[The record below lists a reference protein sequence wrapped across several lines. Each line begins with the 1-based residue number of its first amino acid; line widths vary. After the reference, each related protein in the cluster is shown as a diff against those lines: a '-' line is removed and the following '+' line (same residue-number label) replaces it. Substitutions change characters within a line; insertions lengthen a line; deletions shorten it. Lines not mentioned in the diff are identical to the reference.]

1 MRIKFLIVC
10 LLITGSLFSQN
21 IQKFRVIEES
31 LMKDLKDRPTAKW
44 FAQNILITLDSVTSK
59 IVVFAKV
66 REDWTITEYEG
77 EEQVKTGVF
86 YAFKVKDKNG
96 VKARFLWYVIAKPVN
111 DQVGTIFIEYETKV
125 VGYRYKHEN

>member
-1 MRIKFLIVC
+1 MRVKLLIIC
-10 LLITGSLFSQN
+10 LLFTSPLFSQN

-59 IVVFAKV
+59 IVVYAKV
-66 REDWTITEYEG
+66 RSDWTIVEYEG

-86 YAFKVKDKNG
+86 
-96 VKARFLWYVIAKPVN
+96 
-111 DQVGTIFIEYETKV
+111 
-125 VGYRYKHEN
+125 